1 MTCRPCP
8 RPATLPDPEQK
19 KTPGRRSPGRKGI
32 VPMSDS
38 TTRAHDL
45 ETLRPMTAQEVAD
58 LTGWPRGQVYDL
70 GRQGALPVIR
80 LGRRVFFPRPA
91 VLLLL
96 AAGNGREG
104 AASA

>member
-1 MTCRPCP
+1 MTCRPRP
-8 RPATLPDPEQK
+8 RPETLPDPEQK
-19 KTPGRRSPGRKGI
+19 KTPGRWSPGRKGI
-32 VPMSDS
+32 VPMSEVYHEP
-38 TTRAHDL
+38 HDL
-45 ETLRPMTAQEVAD
+45 GSLRPMSAQEVAD

-91 VLLLL
+91 VLRLL
-96 AAGNGREG
+96 AAGNGEE

>member
-1 MTCRPCP
+1 M
-8 RPATLPDPEQK
+8 LE
-19 KTPGRRSPGRKGI
+19 
-32 VPMSDS
+32 S
-38 TTRAHDL
+38 TTKPHDL

-91 VLLLL
+91 VLRLL
-96 AAGNGREG
+96 AAGNGREE

>member
-8 RPATLPDPEQK
+8 RPATLPEKK
-19 KTPGRRSPGRKGI
+19 KTPGRWSPGRKGI

-58 LTGWPRGQVYDL
+58 LTGWPR
-70 GRQGALPVIR
+70 
-80 LGRRVFFPRPA
+80 PA
-91 VLLLL
+91 VLRLL
-96 AAGNGREG
+96 AAGNGEE